1 MNNQLKFSFKKEFS
15 QFWRTFRLM
24 GIVILVFSFALSSPL
39 MFKFVDVMMST
50 MFPADEQSI
59 SESLTA
65 DSGSD
70 NPLQYFDGTAGIS
83 TDEILGDADLEEILG
98 IYSDAGFMFA
108 TTLVSFAT
116 YSLLIIMILLMPAAG
131 GEQKKR
137 AMIVPMCSGLKYNN
151 YLLPKFIIYPAF
163 VFSVHFLA
171 GMTAGGLCNMLF
183 SHNKVSFG
191 AMTLGSAL
199 ISVYTTFIVTI
210 FLAVGL
216 CTSRPGVAAP
226 LIFVGQMILETLL
239 DSLGITDYHPIA
251 IPGYINAIVSSGY
264 VLSEHAAAIAVS
276 VGIAVVVGVLMYF
289 LTLGVLKA
297 KKINNQ
303 EEETPEF

>member
-50 MFPADEQSI
+50 VFPGDEQSI
-59 SESLTA
+59 SESLTPE
-65 DSGSD
+65 SGSD

-83 TDEILGDADLEEILG
+83 TEEILSEGDLEEILG
-98 IYSDAGFMFA
+98 LYSDAGFMFA
-108 TTLVSFAT
+108 TTLVSFAA

-137 AMIVPMCSGLKYNN
+137 AMIVPMCSGLKFKN

-163 VFSVHFLA
+163 VFAVHFLA

-191 AMTLGSAL
+191 AMTLCSVL

-239 DSLGITDYHPIA
+239 DALGITDYHPIA

-289 LTLGVLKA
+289 LTLGVLNA